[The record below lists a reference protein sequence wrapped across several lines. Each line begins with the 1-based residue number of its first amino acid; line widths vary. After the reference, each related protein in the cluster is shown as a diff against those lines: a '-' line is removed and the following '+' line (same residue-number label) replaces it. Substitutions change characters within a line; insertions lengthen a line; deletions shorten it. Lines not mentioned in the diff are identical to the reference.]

1 MGLMWNSN
9 AKINTFI
16 KLQVGDQNSHILN
29 RLPQQTPTLKL
40 HTWLVLQP
48 PQIVFVNYVVMSIS
62 HSLDCPTL
70 S

>member
-16 KLQVGDQNSHILN
+16 KL
-29 RLPQQTPTLKL
+29 
-40 HTWLVLQP
+40 HTWLVVQP
-48 PQIVFVNYVVMSIS
+48 PQIVFVNYVVMNIS